1 LSEMPATG
9 ELAEAVLPL
18 IRTSADLHRWSA
30 ANEHG
35 RRMHRALDILEA
47 AVDTG
52 DPADVFAVTSKALAS
67 AVTIIA
73 RADDSSGVI
82 GDVCRRLLRLHPVA
96 AARANAPVA
105 PLVKWM
111 IAFQFHGKVDYFELD
126 PVAYAPAL
134 GEAGMALYRTS
145 LDDIANQLG
154 PKPLDDQ
161 RWSAP
166 DSHIRWVLEWNKRRL
181 AVFDRDVEAIIRTH
195 ARDQK
200 VAAWLHETAR
210 AFEEI
215 DQISL
220 AIEWAQRA
228 ADFDGGHQAERASDD
243 WCRLLSE
250 HRPSELIDAQV
261 VVLRR
266 WPTAAHAGTLYQS
279 AGEAWDEY
287 REEVMGLLSRRPSEA
302 VTFALASLQ
311 DVRLAWELAHALGL
325 SDDRQWATLAKS
337 YEKVDPLAVLPVLN
351 RLVRADLAQADAQHY
366 RIAARRLKRMRQLSA
381 GSTEEIL
388 VDGFIEEL
396 RENYRR
402 RPRLQME
409 FDRVGLP

>member
-1 LSEMPATG
+1 MPSTS

-18 IRTSADLHRWSA
+18 IRTGADLHRWSA

-35 RRMHRALDILEA
+35 RRMHHAVDILED
-47 AVDTG
+47 AVDTSE
-52 DPADVFAVTSKALAS
+52 PTDVFAVTSKALAS
-67 AVTIIA
+67 AITVIA

-82 GDVCRRLLRLHPVA
+82 GDACRRLLGLHPVA
-96 AARANAPVA
+96 AARANAPIA

-134 GEAGMALYRTS
+134 GEAGMALYRAS

-154 PKPLDDQ
+154 PQPLDGQ

-166 DSHIRWVLEWNKRRL
+166 DSHIRWVLEWNERRL

-200 VAAWLHETAR
+200 VAAWLHETAL

-215 DQISL
+215 GQISL
-220 AIEWAQRA
+220 AIEWTQRA
-228 ADFDGGHQAERASDD
+228 ADFDGGHQAEKAADE

-250 HRPSELIDAQV
+250 HRPSELIDAQL
-261 VVLRR
+261 VVLGR
-266 WPTAAHAGTLYQS
+266 WPTAAHAGTLFES
-279 AGEAWDEY
+279 AGESWDEY
-287 REEVMGLLSRRPSEA
+287 REGVMGTLSRRPSEA
-302 VTFALASLQ
+302 VSFALTSLQ
-311 DVRLAWELAHALGL
+311 DVRLAWNLALALGL
-325 SDDRQWATLAKS
+325 SDDRLWATLAKS

-351 RLVRADLAQADAQHY
+351 RLVRADLIHADAQHY
-366 RIAARRLKRMRQLSA
+366 RFAARRLKRMRQLSA
-381 GSTEEIL
+381 GSKEAIL
-388 VDGFIEEL
+388 VDGFVAEL
-396 RENYRR
+396 REIYRR
-402 RPRLQME
+402 RSRLQQE